1 MMLLH
6 KKTQVMP
13 EEYLAYERKAE
24 IRSEYINGEIFAM
37 AGASRNHNRIL
48 SNLVR
53 VLGNQLIDKPCS
65 VYSSEMKVKIGK
77 ANKYAYPDIVVACDI
92 EEFEDG
98 NEDILLNPIVIIE
111 ILSDSTEAYD
121 RGLKFFHYQ
130 FIDSLREYIL
140 ISQKLC
146 RIEVFRRQNNSWLYS
161 EIHSIKD
168 VIDISSIECRLAM
181 QDVYL
186 KVAV

>member
-1 MMLLH
+1 MLSH
-6 KKTQVMP
+6 RKIQITP

-24 IRSEYINGEIFAM
+24 IRSEYMNGEIFAM

-65 VYSSEMKVKIGK
+65 AYSSEMKVKIGK
-77 ANKYAYPDIVVACDI
+77 ANKYAYPDIVVACDK

-111 ILSDSTEAYD
+111 VLSDSTEAYD

-140 ISQKLC
+140 ISQKLY
-146 RIEVFRRQNNSWLYS
+146 RIEIFRRQNNSWLYL
-161 EIHSIKD
+161 EIHSIND
-168 VIDISSIECRLAM
+168 SLEIGSIECQLAM
-181 QDVYL
+181 KDVYL
-186 KVAV
+186 KLNL